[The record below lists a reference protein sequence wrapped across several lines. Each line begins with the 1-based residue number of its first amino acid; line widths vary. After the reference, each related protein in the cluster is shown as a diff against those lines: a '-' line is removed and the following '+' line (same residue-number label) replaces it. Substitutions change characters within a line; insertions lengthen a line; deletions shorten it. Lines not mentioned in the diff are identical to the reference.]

1 MTLLVAGLLLFIGV
15 HLATRARDG
24 RARLIARFGEPA
36 YKIGYS
42 ALSTL
47 ALALIVYGYSHALY
61 VGVWTP
67 PAWTRHIPAALM
79 LPAFILLVSAYVPG
93 RIRAAAKHPML
104 AAVKLW
110 AFAHLAA
117 NGDLASILL
126 FGGLLAYG
134 VIARILIKRRER
146 KEGPAAAPAPVDGR
160 NDIVAV
166 AIGVVLYGVFGAFLH
181 PILIGVPAFGS

>member
-1 MTLLVAGLLLFIGV
+1 MITLVAGLLLFIGA
-15 HLATRARDG
+15 HLVTRARDG
-24 RARLIARFGEPA
+24 RARLIARFGEPG

-42 ALSTL
+42 VVSAL
-47 ALALIVYGYSHALY
+47 ALALMIYGYGHAPY
-61 VGVWTP
+61 VAVWTP

-104 AAVKLW
+104 AALKLW
-110 AFAHLAA
+110 AFAHLTA

-146 KEGPAAAPAPVDGR
+146 AEGRAPVAPGDAR

-181 PILIGVPAFGS
+181 PLLIGVPAFGS